1 MSEDELNKLSK
12 NCFLSGFT
20 KEQTDD
26 AITKFK
32 SLLSKVHK
40 SVTTFNYNSNNVPCI
55 ILTER
60 RFSEI
65 MDKIA
70 GRPVSVDTNLNI
82 LQNAM
87 GNVFVEI
94 SLDFSNSDIHEEIL
108 LYANESLDFF
118 ESLAKTSMLALSSP
132 HSQVGQENVFM
143 IQLPKPE
150 RATNALDVIRR
161 GLKAGENPPI

>member
-1 MSEDELNKLSK
+1 MSKDELN
-12 NCFLSGFT
+12 
-20 KEQTDD
+20 E
-26 AITKFK
+26 
-32 SLLSKVHK
+32 LLSKVHK
-40 SVTTFNYNSNNVPCI
+40 SVTVFNYNGNKVPCI

-82 LQNAM
+82 LQNGM
-87 GNVFVEI
+87 GKVFVEI
-94 SLDFSNSDIHEEIL
+94 TLDFSDGNIHEKIL

-132 HSQVGQENVFM
+132 HSQIGQENVFM

-161 GLKAGENPPI
+161 GLSAGKDQS